1 VQLEALPLQVI
12 QIELQGL
19 QVVDER
25 KDPVAHE

>member
-25 KDPVAHE
+25 KDPVAQE